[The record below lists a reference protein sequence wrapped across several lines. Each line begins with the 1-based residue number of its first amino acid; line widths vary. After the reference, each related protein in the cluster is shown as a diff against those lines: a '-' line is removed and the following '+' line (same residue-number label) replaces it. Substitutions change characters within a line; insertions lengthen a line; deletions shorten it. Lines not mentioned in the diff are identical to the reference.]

1 MNHATSRL
9 FTIMCL
15 SFVMTIAA
23 AEARAQSFVSP
34 FLGYNFGG
42 DSVCPEVTGCE
53 EKNLNY
59 GVGFGRMGNVV
70 GFEEEFGYARNFF
83 GNADGPPELSSSVL
97 TVMSNF
103 MIVPNLGPVR
113 PFGLVGLGLIKS
125 HVEFTPESVLDAD
138 NNHFGWNV
146 GGGLMLFFGDH
157 VGVRGEIRY
166 FHSFQDLEFEGFSID
181 GTKLDFGRVGGALV
195 IKF

>member
-1 MNHATSRL
+1 
-9 FTIMCL
+9 MCL
-15 SFVMTIAA
+15 SFVITIAA
-23 AEARAQSFVSP
+23 AEARAQSFISP
-34 FLGYNFGG
+34 FVGYNFGG
-42 DSVCPEVTGCE
+42 DSACEAANQLPDCE

-83 GNADGPPELSSSVL
+83 GEAPGFSSSVL

-103 MIVPNLGPVR
+103 MVVPNLGPVR

-125 HVEFTPESVLDAD
+125 KVEFTPSSLLDAD

-146 GGGLMLFFGDH
+146 GGGLRFPLT
-157 VGVRGEIRY
+157 
-166 FHSFQDLEFEGFSID
+166 GFSAYVEARYHS
-181 GTKLDFGRVGGALV
+181 TSDF
-195 IKF
+195 KFTPIVFGLQF